1 MTESTGS
8 TGSTGSW
15 RVATAPAAQAPVAVI
30 GAGVMG
36 AGIAQ
41 VAAQAGHPVQ
51 LMDLREGAAVAA
63 IAQIGKALDGLVTKG
78 RMEAAER
85 EAVMGRLSPAAA
97 TAELKEAALVIEV
110 IVEKLEPKQAL
121 LRELD
126 ALLPP
131 DALIASNTSSISITA
146 LANGM
151 TTPRRLVGMHFFNPV
166 PLMKLVEVVWG
177 AETDPSAAEAIEQ
190 LSRRWGKT
198 PVHAKSTPGFIVNR
212 IARPYYA
219 ETLALLQ
226 EQAGSPAQLD
236 RALRGAGFRMG
247 PCELMDLIGHD
258 TNYLV
263 TQSVFEANY
272 GDKRYQPSLVQKP
285 LVDGGRLGRKSGKGF
300 YDGVPTS
307 TTTPSPTSA
316 AEAETDTDVGAVTL
330 AGQGALVERLGHW
343 MTTRGI
349 AFEQDTAADWTG
361 VAIEGLQLHFTRGRC
376 AAQLAHERS
385 QPGLAVIDWPLAPDR
400 IDGLAIAFA
409 PRVDAASQALAA
421 ALLRRLGWEPLV
433 LRDVPGLAVAR
444 TIAMLVNEGAD
455 AVWQGVCDEA
465 GADTAMK
472 LGVNYPAGPF
482 EWLALLGATVVVDTL
497 EGLFGAYRSERYRV
511 SPLLQHRSWD
521 GPSTAGGSRGPRAS

>member
-1 MTESTGS
+1 MTET
-8 TGSTGSW
+8 TGSW
-15 RVATAPAAQAPVAVI
+15 RVASAPAAQAPVAVI

-51 LMDLREGAAVAA
+51 LMDLREGAAAAA

-78 RMEAAER
+78 RLEAAER
-85 EAVMGRLSPAAA
+85 EAVMGRLSPAGAVA
-97 TAELKEAALVIEV
+97 DLRDAALVIEV

-126 ALLPP
+126 ALLPA

-177 AETDPSAAEAIEQ
+177 AETDPSAAQAIEQ
-190 LSRRWGKT
+190 ISRRWGKA

-219 ETLALLQ
+219 ETLQVLQ
-226 EQAGSPAQLD
+226 EQAGSPALLD

-272 GDKRYQPSLVQKP
+272 GDKRYQPSLVQKA
-285 LVDGGRLGRKSGKGF
+285 LVDGGRFGRKVGKGF
-300 YDGVPTS
+300 YEGTPAAAQAVAAVDG
-307 TTTPSPTSA
+307 
-316 AEAETDTDVGAVTL
+316 EVGAVTL
-330 AGQGALVERLGHW
+330 AGRGALVDRLGGW
-343 MTTRGI
+343 MATRGVSFTRDE
-349 AFEQDTAADWTG
+349 ATDWNG
-361 VAIEGLQLHFTRGRC
+361 VAIEGVQLHFTRGRC
-376 AAQLAHERS
+376 AAQLAHERG
-385 QPGLAVIDWPLAPDR
+385 QPGLAVIDWPIAPDR
-400 IDGLAIAFA
+400 LDGLAVAFG
-409 PRVDAASQALAA
+409 PRVEPEQRAHAER
-421 ALLRRLGWEPLV
+421 LLRRLGWEPLV

-444 TIAMLVNEGAD
+444 TVAMLVNEGAD

-482 EWLALLGATVVVDTL
+482 EWLALLGAPVVVDAL
-497 EGLFGAYRSERYRV
+497 DGLFAAYRSERYRI
-511 SPLLQHRSWD
+511 SPLLLQRVW
-521 GPSTAGGSRGPRAS
+521 A

>member
-1 MTESTGS
+1 MTET
-8 TGSTGSW
+8 TGSW
-15 RVATAPAAQAPVAVI
+15 RVASAPAAQAPVAVI

-51 LMDLREGAAVAA
+51 LMDLREGAAAAA

-78 RMEAAER
+78 RLEAAER
-85 EAVMGRLSPAAA
+85 EAVMGRLSPAGAVA
-97 TAELKEAALVIEV
+97 DLRDAALVIEV

-126 ALLPP
+126 ALLPA

-177 AETDPSAAEAIEQ
+177 AETDASAAQAIEQ
-190 LSRRWGKT
+190 ISRRWGKA

-219 ETLALLQ
+219 ETLQLLQ
-226 EQAGSPAQLD
+226 EQAGSPALLD

-272 GDKRYQPSLVQKP
+272 GDKRYQPSLVQKA
-285 LVDGGRLGRKSGKGF
+285 LVDGGRFGRKVGKGF
-300 YDGVPTS
+300 YEGTPAAAQAVAAVDG
-307 TTTPSPTSA
+307 
-316 AEAETDTDVGAVTL
+316 EVGAVTL
-330 AGQGALVERLGHW
+330 AGRGALVDRLGGW
-343 MTTRGI
+343 MATRGV
-349 AFEQDTAADWTG
+349 AFTRDEATDWNG
-361 VAIEGLQLHFTRGRC
+361 VAIEGVELHFTRGRC
-376 AAQLAHERS
+376 AAQLAHERG
-385 QPGLAVIDWPLAPDR
+385 QPGLAVIDWPIAPDR
-400 IDGLAIAFA
+400 LDGLAVAFG
-409 PRVDAASQALAA
+409 PRVEPEQRAHAER
-421 ALLRRLGWEPLV
+421 LLLRLGWEPLV

-444 TIAMLVNEGAD
+444 TVAMLVNEGAD

-482 EWLALLGATVVVDTL
+482 EWLALLGAPVVVDAL
-497 EGLFGAYRSERYRV
+497 DGLFAAYRSERYRI
-511 SPLLQHRSWD
+511 SPLLLQRVW
-521 GPSTAGGSRGPRAS
+521 A

>member
-1 MTESTGS
+1 MTESTA
-8 TGSTGSW
+8 SW
-15 RVATAPAAQAPVAVI
+15 RVATAPAAQATVAVI

-51 LMDLREGAAVAA
+51 LMDLREGAAAAA

-97 TAELKEAALVIEV
+97 TADLKGAALVIEV

-151 TTPRRLVGMHFFNPV
+151 ASPARLVGMHFFNPV

-177 AETDPSAAEAIEQ
+177 AETDPSAASAIEQ

-272 GDKRYQPSLVQKP
+272 GDKRYQPSLVQKA

-300 YDGVPTS
+300 YEGT
-307 TTTPSPTSA
+307 A
-316 AEAETDTDVGAVTL
+316 AAPASVAAIDDDIGPVTL
-330 AGQGALVERLGHW
+330 AGQGGLVERLGDW
-343 MTTRGI
+343 MTTRGQ
-349 AFEQDTAADWTG
+349 AFERDTTADWSG
-361 VAIEGLQLHFTRGRC
+361 VALEGVQLHLTRGRC
-376 AAQLAHERS
+376 AAQLAHERR

-400 IDGLAIAFA
+400 MDGLAIAFA
-409 PRVDAASQALAA
+409 PRVEPAQRIRAGM
-421 ALLRRLGWEPLV
+421 LLRRLGWEPLE

-482 EWLALLGATVVVDTL
+482 EWLSLLGAETVVDTL
-497 EGLFGAYRSERYRV
+497 DGLFDACRSERYRI
-511 SPLLQHRSWD
+511 SPLLRHRVW
-521 GPSTAGGSRGPRAS
+521 A

>member
-8 TGSTGSW
+8 TGSW
-15 RVATAPAAQAPVAVI
+15 RVGTAPAAQATVAVI

-41 VAAQAGHPVQ
+41 VAAQAGHPVR
-51 LMDLREGAAVAA
+51 LMDLREGAAAAA

-85 EAVMGRLSPAAA
+85 EAVMGRLSPAVA
-97 TAELKEAALVIEV
+97 TADLKEAALVIEV

-236 RALRGAGFRMG
+236 RALRSAGFRMG

-263 TQSVFEANY
+263 TQSVFEANF
-272 GDKRYQPSLVQKP
+272 GDKRYQPSLVQKA

-300 YDGVPTS
+300 YEGVPGG
-307 TTTPSPTSA
+307 TPSTPPV
-316 AEAETDTDVGAVTL
+316 DGDPGPVTL
-330 AGQGALVERLGHW
+330 AGQGALVERLGAW
-343 MTTRGI
+343 MTTRRV
-349 AFEQDTAADWTG
+349 AFERDAASDWNG
-361 VAIEGLQLHFTRGRC
+361 VAVEGLQLHFTRGRC
-376 AAQLAHERS
+376 AAQLAHERA
-385 QPGLAVIDWPLAPDR
+385 QPGVAVIDWPLAPDR
-400 IDGLAIAFA
+400 IEGLAIAFA
-409 PRVDAASQALAA
+409 PRVDAESRKQAE

-465 GADTAMK
+465 GADTAMT

-482 EWLALLGATVVVDTL
+482 EWLALLGATTVVDTL
-497 EGLFGAYRSERYRV
+497 DGLFAAYRSERYRI
-511 SPLLQHRSWD
+511 SPLLQHRTWD
-521 GPSTAGGSRGPRAS
+521 RPSAAGGSRGPQAS